1 MLTRGLLV
9 AGSAL
14 LLASPGLAS
23 AAEAG
28 TLPWHREPS
37 PNIEPKEFPYN
48 ALNSVF
54 AASASEAWAVGL
66 ARPLSEQGFAALVE
80 EWNGSAWKIVPTANL
95 GAPVGA
101 SEVLNGVSGTGPAD
115 VWTVGEVR
123 SSAGTQPVAE
133 HWNGSGF
140 TNISPSNSEGALQA
154 VSADSTSDV
163 WAVGKTAGFT
173 TTPLI
178 EHFNGKKWGLV
189 TSAPESGNVLVAV
202 DALSPTNVWAIGTFT
217 PRRGGRR
224 SVIEHFNGSE
234 WSVVLSLP
242 FGTTL
247 SSISAVSANDIYA
260 VGSVSTSR
268 EQLIEHWNGSSWSPT
283 GPGVPEGPG
292 IKSGALTGVTALS
305 ASDVWAVGFGEHFEK
320 GFETP
325 VDFQLTE
332 HFNGSKWTVVPSE
345 SVDGARNVSGLA
357 GGPLFAVGQ
366 GVNENKTLI
375 IRQPA
380 P

>member
-9 AGSAL
+9 AASAL

-28 TLPWHREPS
+28 SLPWQREAS

-54 AASASEAWAVGL
+54 AASGSEAWAVGL
-66 ARPLSEQGFAALVE
+66 ARPLSGQGFAALAE

-101 SEVLNGVSGTGPAD
+101 SEVLNGVSGTGPSD
-115 VWTVGEVR
+115 VWAVGEDR

-140 TNISPSNSEGALQA
+140 TNISPSNSEGALLA

-178 EHFNGKKWGLV
+178 EHFNGKSWRLAQ
-189 TSAPESGNVLVAV
+189 SAPESGNELVAV

-217 PRRGGRR
+217 PRRGARR
-224 SVIEHFNGSE
+224 SLIEHFNGSE